1 MADASYPSLKRIA
14 SKSILAGGACAG
26 IEYGLGGN
34 PMNGLWLG
42 GSQALA
48 SSIVAATHN
57 YAPTKVSEYV
67 DEDDEKR
74 VYETLGTG
82 AVYTGVMAF
91 RGKSSLIRHF
101 LVGTGSS
108 FLADMAYSSFP
119 CATASAAAASPSP
132 TPTPSPRV

>member
-1 MADASYPSLKRIA
+1 MGDTSYPSLKRIA

-26 IEYGLGGN
+26 IEYGLAGN

-48 SSIVAATHN
+48 STIVAATEQ
-57 YAPTKVSEYV
+57 YAPTAVGEYV
-67 DEDDEKR
+67 NEAGEKR
-74 VYETLGTG
+74 VFETLGTG

-108 FLADMAYSSFP
+108 FLVDMAYSSFP
-119 CATASAAAASPSP
+119 CATAAAASPTP